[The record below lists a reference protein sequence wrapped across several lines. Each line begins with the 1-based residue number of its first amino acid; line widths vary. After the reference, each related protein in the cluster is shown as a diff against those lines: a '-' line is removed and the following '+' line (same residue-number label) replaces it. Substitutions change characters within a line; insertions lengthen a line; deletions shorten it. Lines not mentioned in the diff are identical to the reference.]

1 MRAVAL
7 PAVLSFAFAALGEDP
22 DRQQHRLLSTAGQAT
37 AVATGVTVGDAMRA
51 VTRHFL
57 RAFALAVLAS
67 CLIAANGLSVTIE
80 ETKLLASDRDGGD
93 WFGYSVSVAG
103 GVTVVGAPLDDD
115 SGNDSGSADVYRFD
129 GMSWVEETKL
139 LASDG
144 SRDDW
149 FGHSVSVAGGAAV
162 VGAPLHGTQSGLAY
176 IYRFDGTSWV
186 EETRLLASDGG
197 AEDRFGWSVSLADN
211 LAVVAAIRNDDQG
224 SAYVYRFNGTSW
236 VEEAKLLASDGRSG
250 DHFGRSVS
258 VVGDVAVVG
267 AYLDD
272 DNGTDSGSAYVYRFD
287 GTSWVEEAK
296 LLPSDG
302 AATDLF
308 GGSVSIAG
316 EVVVVGARWD
326 DDNGNNSGSAY
337 VYRFDGTNWVEE
349 AKLLAL
355 DGSADHGFGGSV
367 SVAGD
372 IALVGACVRGPGG
385 VPNCDD
391 EQGVRSG
398 SAYVYRF
405 DGTSWVEEAKLLP
418 SDGAE
423 GHYAGW
429 SVSVSGDVALVAAL
443 SRAAYVFSPLDG
455 TPACADTIDN
465 DGDGLVDSAD
475 PGCALRLDTSEHTG
489 LLECDDGLD
498 NDGDGRAD
506 FDPLTLA
513 SPGDENSDPAGQGD
527 PVCVHSAMSGESA
540 PCQDG
545 VDNDGDGKID
555 YDGGRSLFGAALTD
569 PDPQCNVPWRNNERP
584 RRPCGLGFEL
594 ALLLAPLGW
603 LYGRRR
609 QRLA

>member
-302 AATDLF
+302 A
-308 GGSVSIAG
+308 
-316 EVVVVGARWD
+316 
-326 DDNGNNSGSAY
+326 
-337 VYRFDGTNWVEE
+337 
-349 AKLLAL
+349 
-355 DGSADHGFGGSV
+355 
-367 SVAGD
+367 
-372 IALVGACVRGPGG
+372 
-385 VPNCDD
+385 
-391 EQGVRSG
+391 
-398 SAYVYRF
+398 
-405 DGTSWVEEAKLLP
+405 
-418 SDGAE
+418 E

-555 YDGGRSLFGAALTD
+555 YDGGRSIFGSALTDPDPQCNVPWRISERPVCDDGLDNDWDGRADFDPLTVANPGDENTDPAGQGDPVCMRPEMSSESAQCQDGFDNDGDGKIDYDGGRSLFGAALTD